1 MYRHGSSR
9 RETVVNILSSSS
21 PKDLFKAYYTLGPR
35 IKPPENIER
44 REFAFQLFESDTY
57 VRHISFSSLDE
68 LMRYLADK
76 APRNAYYSVAVYELP
91 EAPRMEEKG
100 WLGSEVMVDID
111 VDHVEGCGV
120 FVGDECLVRGYNLA
134 LKVDSILRRDFGVK
148 PEIYFTGNRG
158 FHIVFSCDWCMKLG
172 REERREIAAYLA
184 AEGLEQGLLFPLRAE
199 GVRGRRRLLPA
210 PPDPEDPG
218 WRGWIARE
226 ARVSGW
232 KPGDPLPPLG
242 VPIDSMVT
250 QDPTRLSRLRGSL
263 NGKGGMI
270 VTTVGRTGFR
280 PDRSLSPFR
289 GEVIL
294 RSQADIEGVILGVN
308 VSMKRGEESPLPAYA
323 AVVLWLRGLARPVG
337 GEVVVRA
344 DTSWRPV

>member
-1 MYRHGSSR
+1 MCRHGSSR
-9 RETVVNILSSSS
+9 GETVVELTPSSS
-21 PKDLFKAYYTLGPR
+21 PKDLFKAYYSLCPR
-35 IKPPENIER
+35 IKPPESIER
-44 REFAFQLFESDTY
+44 REFAFQLFEGDAY
-57 VRHISFSSLDE
+57 VRHISFSSPDE
-68 LMRYLADK
+68 LLSYLADR

-111 VDHVEGCGV
+111 ADHVEGCEG
-120 FVGDECLVRGYNLA
+120 FVGDECLARGYSLA

-158 FHIVFSCDWCMKLG
+158 FHIIFSCGWCMRLG

-184 AEGLEQGLLFPLRAE
+184 AEGVDPGLLFPLGGE
-199 GVRGRRRLLPA
+199 GVRGRRRLAPA
-210 PPDPEDPG
+210 PPDPGDPG

-226 ARVSGW
+226 ARAGGW
-232 KPGDPLPPLG
+232 RPGDPLPPIG

-270 VTTVGRTGFR
+270 ASTVGRTGFR

-289 GEVIL
+289 GEVVL
-294 RSQADIEGVILGVN
+294 RAEADVEGVILGVN
-308 VSMKRGEESPLPAYA
+308 VSMRRGEESPLPAYA
-323 AVVLWLRGLARPVG
+323 AIVLWLRGLARPVG

-344 DTSWRPV
+344 DTSRGPI